1 MDHGAGRGSGCRMV
15 GLWHWHFKLKWPF
28 YQGRARCAA
37 SKLRVASRL
46 GAARRLCLGPSA
58 WGLWDSNLRT
68 RSNGSI
74 LGSKEA
80 DAKVTSQRQL
90 EGQTAGP
97 RRSGR
102 RWQPKEGAR
111 ASLSEPHWVSAR
123 TSRWQAGAV
132 LPGRP
137 VGWGL
142 GAGTCLGACRV
153 VRYYARRYS
162 RVAGRRRTPMCAQH
176 GPEE

>member
-1 MDHGAGRGSGCRMV
+1 MGAVDLGAGRGSGCRMV

-58 WGLWDSNLRT
+58 WGLSDSNLR
-68 RSNGSI
+68 RRFNGSI

-90 EGQTAGP
+90 EGQTAG

-111 ASLSEPHWVSAR
+111 ASLSEPHWASAR

-142 GAGTCLGACRV
+142 GAGMFGGMPSLILCPPPLT
-153 VRYYARRYS
+153 
-162 RVAGRRRTPMCAQH
+162 VAGRRRTSMCAQH
-176 GPEE
+176 GSEE